1 MLLALGG
8 VFLVSHRSGADPGHA
23 QFRGSFPAHIPAPAS
38 AALAPVPGLARNEVP
53 PAAAPLDLKRS
64 EVLRSETRKLR
75 KMPYEA
81 WELNEQE
88 WSRYLELMRGPRG
101 LWSPQLDP
109 VSVLG
114 VHATS
119 DEERRLLAERFVLMQ
134 DRRVQGELAF
144 QRTVNEVL
152 ERFYGELPVVDT
164 PPATPPVPPPAEKT
178 PATAG
183 DELLLLAPVS
193 CRQECRELLRRAQ
206 SAVREQG
213 HPLHIYLAQA
223 VDDEAIRH
231 WALGMGVDRRA
242 VFERR
247 ITLNHQDEV
256 LRRPDLRRFA
266 GTEPRLLLRRNGS
279 LQEYLP

>member
-1 MLLALGG
+1 
-8 VFLVSHRSGADPGHA
+8 
-23 QFRGSFPAHIPAPAS
+23 
-38 AALAPVPGLARNEVP
+38 
-53 PAAAPLDLKRS
+53 
-64 EVLRSETRKLR
+64 
-75 KMPYEA
+75 MPYEA
-81 WELNEQE
+81 WELDEQE

-101 LWSPQLDP
+101 FWSPQLDP

-114 VHATS
+114 VHAAS
-119 DEERRLLAERFVLMQ
+119 DAERQVLAERFVLMQ

-164 PPATPPVPPPAEKT
+164 PPEKTAAPAPPVEASAAVDE
-178 PATAG
+178 
-183 DELLLLAPVS
+183 ELLLLAPVS

-206 SAVREQG
+206 SAVRQQG
-213 HPLHIYLAQA
+213 RPLHIYLAEA
-223 VDDEAIRH
+223 VDDDAIRH